1 LSGSA
6 SIPRVVALS
15 IAAMFGLELT
25 QAVVWAGAARQAGNT
40 QTAEQLIKA
49 SDCASCH
56 AADRTVVGPA
66 YAAIAKKYAGTAG
79 AAARLALRIRDGS
92 TGTWGDGKMPPHPDL
107 TDAQR
112 QTIARYILA
121 VKDAPAARAPVAR
134 RYAYALPDG
143 KKITL
148 DFPLYVEGGGKKVT
162 KDIFR
167 GYALFNSYCFRC
179 HGTDATES
187 ELGPNLRHSL
197 EIGMTQRQFMSVAMT
212 GREDKGMPTW
222 AGFLTPEEMTSIYRY
237 VKARS
242 VGLLPTGRPP
252 SETD

>member
-1 LSGSA
+1 
-6 SIPRVVALS
+6 
-15 IAAMFGLELT
+15 M
-25 QAVVWAGAARQAGNT
+25 
-40 QTAEQLIKA
+40 
-49 SDCASCH
+49 
-56 AADRTVVGPA
+56 
-66 YAAIAKKYAGTAG
+66 
-79 AAARLALRIRDGS
+79 
-92 TGTWGDGKMPPHPDL
+92 
-107 TDAQR
+107 
-112 QTIARYILA
+112 
-121 VKDAPAARAPVAR
+121 
-134 RYAYALPDG
+134 
-143 KKITL
+143 
-148 DFPLYVEGGGKKVT
+148 T

>member
-1 LSGSA
+1 
-6 SIPRVVALS
+6 
-15 IAAMFGLELT
+15 MFGAQLS
-25 QAVVWAGAARQAGNT
+25 QAAAPPAAGRQTAIP

-49 SDCASCH
+49 SDCVSCH

-79 AAARLALRIRDGS
+79 AATRLAQSIRQGS
-92 TGTWGDGKMPPHPDL
+92 TGTWGDARMPAHPDL
-107 TDAQR
+107 TDAQL
-112 QTIARYILA
+112 QTLVRWVLGVRNTAA
-121 VKDAPAARAPVAR
+121 APAAPASTAK
-134 RYAYALPDG
+134 RYPYALPDG

-197 EIGMTQRQFMSVAMT
+197 EIGMTARQFMSVAMA

-222 AGFLTPEEMTSIYRY
+222 AGFLSPEEMTSIYRY
-237 VKARS
+237 VKGRS
-242 VGLLPTGRPP
+242 LGLLATGRPP